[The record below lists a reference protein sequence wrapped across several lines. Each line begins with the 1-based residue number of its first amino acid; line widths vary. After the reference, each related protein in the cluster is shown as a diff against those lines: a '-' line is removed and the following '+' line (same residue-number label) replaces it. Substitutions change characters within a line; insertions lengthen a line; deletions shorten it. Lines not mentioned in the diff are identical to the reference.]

1 MLVHI
6 INSPPPHIKLSGGTE
21 GRKHTH
27 DLPLVHKYV
36 KINYR
41 LPGGKCLKTAFITAV
56 FVSLFSSGP
65 VTDLTLYEK
74 TSV

>member
-6 INSPPPHIKLSGGTE
+6 IGQRAGQQ
-21 GRKHTH
+21 TH
-27 DLPLVHKYV
+27 DLPPVHKYV

-56 FVSLFSSGP
+56 FVSLFSSDP
-65 VTDLTLYEK
+65 VAGLSLYEK
-74 TSV
+74 TCV